1 MAMNA
6 EYSKGGYVGPGYA
19 TEQTMLETPQSAV
32 GSAEYAMEQAR
43 DLAVR
48 LQSLADRILGPL
60 PPMPTAAGSGIGGER
75 MGVFPLLQSSSERTR
90 SMIADGFDAINRIE
104 RSLP

>member
-6 EYSKGGYVGPGYA
+6 DYSKGGYVGPGYS
-19 TEQTMLETPQSAV
+19 EVSETKPQQSAV

-43 DLAVR
+43 ELSLRA
-48 LQSLADRILGPL
+48 QSLADRILGPQ
-60 PPMPTAAGSGIGGER
+60 PPMPTVAGAGIGGER
-75 MGVFPLLQSSSERTR
+75 MGVFPLLQSSSERTQ